1 MSFRGISLEVS
12 LVVSAQVVDM
22 TETCRKMN
30 TDTDTGQG
38 ILWCFRDWDSVLSL
52 PGPRV

>member
-22 TETCRKMN
+22 TETCIKMN
-30 TDTDTGQG
+30 TDTGQG
-38 ILWCFRDWDSVLSL
+38 IRWCFRGWDSVLSL
-52 PGPRV
+52 LGPRV